1 MEKPIFVF
9 GGIAGAI
16 TIAILTLTI
25 AISEPGSSHFAN
37 SEWLGYL
44 IMIAALSLIF
54 FGVKSYR
61 DNELGG
67 VISFWDATKVGLG
80 ITLVAS
86 LVYVL
91 GWEIY
96 VNTSGSGFMAQYADA
111 HIQQLKEDGATQQEV
126 ADARELM
133 EQYKEMYKNPLMRMG
148 ITFLEIF
155 PVGLIISMIS
165 AGLLRKSSF
174 LSSPENIQPQS

>member
-1 MEKPIFVF
+1 MKKTIFVY

-61 DNELGG
+61 DHELGG

-96 VNTSGSGFMAQYADA
+96 VNTSGSDFMA
-111 HIQQLKEDGATQQEV
+111 
-126 ADARELM
+126 
-133 EQYKEMYKNPLMRMG
+133 
-148 ITFLEIF
+148 
-155 PVGLIISMIS
+155 
-165 AGLLRKSSF
+165 
-174 LSSPENIQPQS
+174 